1 MTHILTFVA
10 GQKQPLS
17 KNHLKEAAN
26 IMVHYDMQ
34 ETGAPAWLAKNKA
47 ADIQIPRAPG
57 GVLLAHLRDMLNED
71 KIDLF
76 STPANNRRKKL
87 LLADMDS
94 TIVIGETLDD
104 LAEHAGIK
112 HQIAAITQKAMEGK
126 LDFHAALR
134 ERVGLLKGLEE
145 SALHDTLVKIQLS
158 PGTKEFVGTMK
169 AHGATCVLVSGG
181 FTFFTQA
188 IAQQAGFDHHHGNTL
203 EIAKGVLAG
212 TVAEPILDKHAK
224 VHFLEHYMQT
234 LGIGFDD
241 ALTIGDGAN
250 DIPMLKK
257 SGLGI
262 GYQPKPVVADAVSNI
277 IVHGDLT
284 AALYVQGYTD
294 KDIRA

>member
-10 GQKQPLS
+10 GRKQPLS
-17 KNHLKEAAN
+17 KKHLKEA
-26 IMVHYDMQ
+26 IKVISYYDVK
-34 ETGAPAWLAKNKA
+34 TTDSPRWLAKDKA
-47 ADIQIPRAPG
+47 AEFSISAPASG
-57 GVLLAHLRDMLNED
+57 ILLMHLREMLGED

-94 TIVIGETLDD
+94 TIVTGETLDD

-134 ERVGLLKGLEE
+134 ERVSLLKGLEE
-145 SALHDTLVKIQLS
+145 SALHDTLKKIQLS
-158 PGTKEFVGTMK
+158 PGAKEFVSTMK

-188 IAQQAGFDHHHGNTL
+188 IAQQAGFDHHHGNIL
-203 EIAKGVLAG
+203 EVKNGELAG
-212 TVAEPILDKHAK
+212 TVTEPILDKHAK
-224 VHFLEHYMQT
+224 VHFLEHYAQT
-234 LGIGFDD
+234 LGIGFDES
-241 ALTIGDGAN
+241 LTIGDGAN

-257 SGLGI
+257 AGLGI

-284 AALYVQGYTD
+284 AALYAQGYTD
-294 KDIRA
+294 KDIRV